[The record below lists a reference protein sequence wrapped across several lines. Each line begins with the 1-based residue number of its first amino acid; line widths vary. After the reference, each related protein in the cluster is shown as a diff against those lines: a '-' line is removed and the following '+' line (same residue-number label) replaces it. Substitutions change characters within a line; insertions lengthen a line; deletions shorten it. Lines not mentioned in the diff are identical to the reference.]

1 VIIIY
6 LCCICILLKAVL
18 GKSSTPATSATAT
31 TQKEIIYTQ
40 AYDELIEFRKSLAS
54 ISFDKAQMRL
64 QALKK
69 IREDDVAQAN
79 ENILAYHLYQHCQG
93 LVSTLIQ
100 NGDERPLQIVRYNE
114 NGSFIASGSLSPL
127 LKIWNGNTMENVK
140 ILRGHTDRITGIS
153 WQSEGSGNSSSSSS
167 SSSAKHLLASSSADG
182 SCIVWNYDSL
192 VHNGHSTEMEVEAIH
207 KSSTS
212 SEKMLKQKLTGHNN
226 AAAIVTSCEFHPLMK
241 NIIGTSCNDF
251 TWSLF
256 DIETGQEILL
266 QDGHTKECLSL
277 AFHPDGSLVFT
288 ADQGGVGLLWDL
300 RSGQMI
306 QAFQGHVK
314 KVSRSVFHPTNG
326 FQVATSSYDHTVKI
340 WDLRKRKCFYTL
352 PAHSNIISDV
362 RFSPKT
368 GELLL
373 TSSFDGS
380 LKLWNTRDYN
390 FVHQLTTG
398 KEKIYSCDFSSDEK
412 QIVSASH
419 DKNLTLYALRG
430 GF

>member
-1 VIIIY
+1 
-6 LCCICILLKAVL
+6 
-18 GKSSTPATSATAT
+18 
-31 TQKEIIYTQ
+31 
-40 AYDELIEFRKSLAS
+40 
-54 ISFDKAQMRL
+54 
-64 QALKK
+64 LKK
-69 IREDDVAQAN
+69 VREDDVAQAN
-79 ENILAYHLYQHCQG
+79 ENIATYHLYQHCKG
-93 LVSTLIQ
+93 LVSSLIQ
-100 NGDERPLQIVRYNE
+100 NGDERPLQIVRYSD

-127 LKIWNGNTMENVK
+127 LKIWNGNSMENIK

-153 WQSEGSGNSSSSSS
+153 WQPSGSGSLGSTSSSSSS
-167 SSSAKHLLASSSADG
+167 SGAHLLASASADG
-182 SCIVWNYDSL
+182 SCLIWNYDNL
-192 VHNGHSTEMEVEAIH
+192 VNNDHSTEMEVEG
-207 KSSTS
+207 KERKTST
-212 SEKMLKQKLTGHNN
+212 EKMLKQKLIGHNTN
-226 AAAIVTSCEFHPLMK
+226 ASIVTSCEFHPFMK
-241 NIIGTSCNDF
+241 NIVGTSCDDF
-251 TWSLF
+251 SWSLW
-256 DIETGQEILL
+256 DVETGQEILL

-288 ADQGGVGLLWDL
+288 TDHGGVGLLWDL

-306 QAFQGHVK
+306 QSFQGHVK
-314 KVSRSVFHPTNG
+314 KVSHSVFHPING

-390 FVHQLTTG
+390 FVHQITTG
-398 KEKIYSCDFSSDEK
+398 KEKIYSTDFSPDEK
-412 QIVSASH
+412 HIVSASH
-419 DKNLTLYALRG
+419 DKNLILYAARS